1 MKKCNPKLEGLADIL
16 RAGLIALALFMDMEL
31 RSWDNYSNWFAS
43 FQPYT
48 LGVSAAAAAAFI
60 ALRWGRKHLS
70 APSRGMRIAT
80 LFLGAWQVA
89 AVSVANTGDVNQP
102 FLTSGQMMKTVVLA
116 LGMACLFTLLF
127 RLLEAGLDGR
137 LDIGTADDS
146 RLLRVYRSHTLA
158 FCAAVVLLCWL
169 PQMAISYPGS
179 MNSDTESQFRQA
191 MGWQAWDANHPTF
204 GTALIAL
211 AVNLGWAV
219 DSGNIGIFAYIFIQ
233 GLLAA
238 LVIGYSQML
247 MRRMRAPRWSR
258 LTALGLCALMPVY
271 CDNIT
276 VILKDVPYSYAM
288 LLLLCEMTRCIFL
301 EDAGY
306 LKTFGFMARMAAA
319 GVFLL
324 KIRNNGLLIWVPMGL
339 ALFLWAIKNRR
350 NKMGFVA
357 AAVLL
362 PILLGAGFDG
372 VMSTRVDS
380 VPASPREA
388 LSLPIQQT
396 ARFVVEYGDEVT
408 EEERAIIDKVIDY
421 DAIIYKYDPMISDPV
436 KFTYR
441 ADATAQDVMRY
452 LGVWLKL
459 AARHPDCC
467 LAATL
472 VQNTLLFDPQTYN
485 LAIFTGTGLS
495 GEEARALGVSRSEK
509 LSRFDRLEDQLH
521 RLLFGFPFVMQ
532 LNTMGFY
539 CIVLLG
545 ACAIAGGRKL
555 RGMGKI
561 LMPQTITMVSL
572 IFGPCIQ
579 NQDRYGFPIVYLMPL
594 ALGCLS
600 YALKKK
606 NDSQE

>member
-1 MKKCNPKLEGLADIL
+1 
-16 RAGLIALALFMDMEL
+16 
-31 RSWDNYSNWFAS
+31 
-43 FQPYT
+43 
-48 LGVSAAAAAAFI
+48 
-60 ALRWGRKHLS
+60 
-70 APSRGMRIAT
+70 
-80 LFLGAWQVA
+80 
-89 AVSVANTGDVNQP
+89 
-102 FLTSGQMMKTVVLA
+102 
-116 LGMACLFTLLF
+116 
-127 RLLEAGLDGR
+127 
-137 LDIGTADDS
+137 
-146 RLLRVYRSHTLA
+146 
-158 FCAAVVLLCWL
+158 
-169 PQMAISYPGS
+169 
-179 MNSDTESQFRQA
+179 
-191 MGWQAWDANHPTF
+191 
-204 GTALIAL
+204 
-211 AVNLGWAV
+211 
-219 DSGNIGIFAYIFIQ
+219 
-233 GLLAA
+233 
-238 LVIGYSQML
+238 
-247 MRRMRAPRWSR
+247 
-258 LTALGLCALMPVY
+258 
-271 CDNIT
+271 
-276 VILKDVPYSYAM
+276 
-288 LLLLCEMTRCIFL
+288 
-301 EDAGY
+301 
-306 LKTFGFMARMAAA
+306 
-319 GVFLL
+319 
-324 KIRNNGLLIWVPMGL
+324 
-339 ALFLWAIKNRR
+339 
-350 NKMGFVA
+350 MGFVA
-357 AAVLL
+357 AAVLI

-495 GEEARALGVSRSEK
+495 GEEARTLGVSRSEK